1 MLCLL
6 TALGGGLPLS
16 LSAQTGDRHGGL
28 FGDGYY
34 YGIDGLVN
42 RTPEHPVTGGLMNQ
56 GFGAT
61 GSDIFNQS
69 FGGTGGDLTNQGF
82 GAASGG
88 ITNQTFGEAPAGSGL
103 FILLAAGAGYACLK
117 RSKKQKVRSKK
128 NFV

>member
-1 MLCLL
+1 MKRKTNIKRKAVLFCLL
-6 TALGGGLPLS
+6 TALGGGLPFS

-34 YGIDGLVN
+34 YGIDGL
-42 RTPEHPVTGGLMNQ
+42 MNQ
-56 GFGAT
+56 GSGA
-61 GSDIFNQS
+61 
-69 FGGTGGDLTNQGF
+69 TGGDLTNQGF

-117 RSKKQKVRSKK
+117 RSKKQEVRRI
-128 NFV
+128 FLTI